1 MEGNLG
7 NKQSGQN
14 AKRGERQ
21 WLSDGHVMFVALLGA
36 TEHGN
41 HSVGNER
48 LAHRRLH
55 QPICPGVCR

>member
-14 AKRGERQ
+14 AKRRERQ
-21 WLSDGHVMFVALLGA
+21 WLSDGHVMFGALLGA
-36 TEHGN
+36 TEHGS

-55 QPICPGVCR
+55 QPI